1 MSNKRHTPGNRQDR
15 RAKVPCCQ
23 HTIVPPFA
31 PPPDWPA
38 AAVLA
43 TQTLQKPDF
52 IASHATGQR
61 RTEGVGR
68 ARPEEDGPFPG

>member
-1 MSNKRHTPGNRQDR
+1 MLPAHDS
-15 RAKVPCCQ
+15 AAVC
-23 HTIVPPFA
+23 A
-31 PPPDWPA
+31 AADWPA

-68 ARPEEDGPFPG
+68 ARPEEDGPFSG